1 MRRLLIIFVAAL
13 GFSIAANAYEQAIRD
28 ISIRLE
34 LQKDGSARISERW
47 DVSVADGTEWYLVRQ
62 NLGDIRV
69 SDLRVSDETGREFT
83 DIGVW
88 DVDCSLR
95 QKEGKCGI
103 VQTGKGVEICW
114 GVGSYGDHVFNV
126 SYTMSNVVKSLN
138 DYDMLHMQLVSPG
151 LSSRPENVS
160 VSISSPVAQIDTS
173 WARAWGFG
181 FVGSCHFS
189 DGRVIYQSTERF
201 RSNSSVIALLRF
213 DKGVFES
220 PSRQARSFE
229 DVYATAIEGSDYE
242 DEDDDEGVF
251 AVIIM
256 FFAAMFGCAGLAAL
270 AVKARKKQI
279 LGMKPSEVGWCRDI
293 PFDGEL
299 VQSNWTLK
307 QLGESKLDNSIASA
321 IILRMIYNGYLS
333 VSKDADGKLEISFSG
348 KGDSGLGRVEAGLYD
363 MMLKASGSDRIL
375 QDKEFSRWSKRHT
388 SEVAKWVKLCESE
401 GTRQLASNGYTRGL
415 KFTPEGQQQARNL
428 LGFKKYLSDF
438 TLINERE
445 TIEVALWKEYLV
457 FGALYG
463 MAEKVAQQLKDID
476 PKVFEQ
482 VTGYDSDTLG
492 NLILRTH
499 YLSRAITNSNAA
511 YAATTQAKGGFGGGT
526 SFGGGGGFSGGGF
539 GGGSR

>member
-1 MRRLLIIFVAAL
+1 MRRLLTIFMAAL

-28 ISIRLE
+28 ISIKLE

-69 SDLRVSDETGREFT
+69 SDLKVSDESGREFT

-88 DVDCSLR
+88 DVDRSLR

-126 SYTMSNVVKSLN
+126 SYTMSNAVKSLD
-138 DYDMLHMQLVSPG
+138 DYDMLHLQLVSPG

-173 WARAWGFG
+173 WTRAWGFG

-201 RSNSSVIALLRF
+201 RSNSSVIVLLRF
-213 DKGVFES
+213 DKGIFDS

-229 DVYATAIEGSDYE
+229 DVYSIAVQGSDYE
-242 DEDDDEGVF
+242 DQEEDDEVLF
-251 AVIIM
+251 VILM
-256 FFAAMFGCAGLAAL
+256 FVTILAGSVGLATL

-293 PFDGEL
+293 PFGGEL
-299 VQSNWTLK
+299 TQSNWVLK
-307 QLGESKLDNSIASA
+307 QLGESKLENSIASA
-321 IILRMIYNGYLS
+321 LILRMIYKGTLS
-333 VSKDADGKLEISFSG
+333 VFKDADGKVEIAFSD
-348 KGDSGLGRVEAGLYD
+348 KGDSGLDRVESGLYS

-375 QDKEFSRWSKRHT
+375 QDKEFSRWSKRHD
-388 SEVAKWVKLCESE
+388 SEVAEWVKLCESE
-401 GTRQLASNGYTRGL
+401 GTRQLSANAYTRGL

-428 LGFKKYLSDF
+428 LGFKKFLSDF
-438 TLINERE
+438 TLIDERE
-445 TIEVALWKEYLV
+445 TVEVTLWKEYLV

-463 MAEKVAQQLKDID
+463 MAEKVAKQLKDID

-482 VTGYDSDTLG
+482 ATGYDSDTLG
-492 NLILRTH
+492 DLILRTH

-511 YAATTQAKGGFGGGT
+511 HAASAQAKGGFGGGT